1 MRVNSLCYCKKT
13 SKCSAE
19 SSRGLISVSRTS
31 TLSFNRLLLTAHE
44 RGGDS
49 VSICGLRRRNG
60 LEGLKAQARWDIG
73 PHVPMPSAFRL

>member
-1 MRVNSLCYCKKT
+1 
-13 SKCSAE
+13 
-19 SSRGLISVSRTS
+19 LISVTQTS

-44 RGGDS
+44 GGGDS

-73 PHVPMPSAFRL
+73 LYVPMPSAYHL